1 MFGGCTG
8 LLAPIPFCACCPT
21 AAEGAPR
28 ASLLLSETC
37 GKLRL
42 TLGHPQGSN
51 ACRVLPWIS
60 SPRVGGETHKPSAAC
75 FPAANCF
82 VNLHSPGRGRCITS
96 VLRALQLGRQRL
108 PVVQPGLCLAT
119 TAGRVCR
126 EGGLQTQAVLF
137 DGHVFCVVT
146 DAPRWKKLK

>member
-51 ACRVLPWIS
+51 ACRVLPWILKS
-60 SPRVGGETHKPSAAC
+60 EEKHISLLLPASQLQIASLICTHLGGE
-75 FPAANCF
+75 
-82 VNLHSPGRGRCITS
+82 G
-96 VLRALQLGRQRL
+96 VLRVCSGPFSWGDKGCLLCNPGCAWPPRQDGCAERGDFKHKL
-108 PVVQPGLCLAT
+108 CCLMGTCLA
-119 TAGRVCR
+119 C
-126 EGGLQTQAVLF
+126 
-137 DGHVFCVVT
+137 
-146 DAPRWKKLK
+146 